1 MTTHKPET
9 KRPVTFLS
17 TLLLLLVFLVLPGQA
32 ALAQSDGTLT
42 LENNTG
48 QTICEFYISS
58 STDSDWGQNQL
69 DGDQLA
75 PGQEATWNLD
85 VGLYD
90 LQTVDCSGNI
100 LDETYGFDIR
110 RGDQRVYSVGDEDVE
125 EYEEE
130 PTPNAVDEEEI
141 PANTS
146 NEPEV
151 ETVSGDDM
159 AMEDLVNLVAQDLD
173 AYWSGVFEAE
183 NGRYQRPDVYL
194 FDKNSLRTG
203 CGGISADMGPLYC
216 SLDHTIYL
224 PLYFMEEVRSAIGD
238 FSVATVIAHEWG
250 HAVQAMFGVETQYS
264 IVQELRADCFAGS
277 YGDYIENDSDLIT
290 LEEGDLDEG
299 ATLLYEIGDPG
310 SVEWFDPRAH
320 GQPDQRS
327 DAYDLGLSGYEGC
340 WGIDA

>member
-1 MTTHKPET
+1 MTTHTYAT
-9 KRPVTFLS
+9 KRPVPFLS
-17 TLLLLLVFLVLPGQA
+17 TLLLLLVFLVLPGQTA
-32 ALAQSDGTLT
+32 WAQSGGGTLT
-42 LENNTG
+42 LENSTRQN
-48 QTICEFYISS
+48 ICEFYISG

-69 DGDQLA
+69 DGQLA
-75 PGQEATWNLD
+75 PGETATWELD
-85 VGLYD
+85 AGLYD
-90 LQTVDCSGNI
+90 LQTVDCSGTI
-100 LDETYGFDIR
+100 LDEYYGFDIR
-110 RGDQRVYSVGDEDVE
+110 RGDQRVYTVGQDDVSQ
-125 EYEEE
+125 EEE
-130 PTPNAVDEEEI
+130 PTPDAIDEEEI
-141 PANTS
+141 PANAPAE
-146 NEPEV
+146 EPEI

-159 AMEDLVNLVAQDLD
+159 AMQDLVNLIAEDLD
-173 AYWSGVFEAE
+173 AYWTGVFSEE
-183 NGRYQRPDVYL
+183 GSSYQRPDVHLY
-194 FDKNSLRTG
+194 DKDSLRTS

-224 PLYFMEEVRSAIGD
+224 PYYFMEEVRQAIGD

-299 ATLLYEIGDPG
+299 ATLLYEIGDPR

-327 DAYDLGLSGYEGC
+327 EAYDLGLSGYEGC